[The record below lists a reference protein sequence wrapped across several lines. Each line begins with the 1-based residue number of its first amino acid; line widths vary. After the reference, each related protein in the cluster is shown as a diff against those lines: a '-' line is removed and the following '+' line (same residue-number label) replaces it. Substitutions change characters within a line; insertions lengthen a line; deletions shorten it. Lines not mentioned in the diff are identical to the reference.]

1 MQVSK
6 ISFNPNFTA
15 KKKNS
20 SITAG
25 TAALI
30 ILATPVAAQTP
41 EDFFD
46 KRLEK
51 THVMAPQCFIYG
63 VAKGENKSAKQ
74 KFAEIDSIGYRDSL
88 LTKYEVIN
96 AEREYYKTHYR
107 KELSSVR
114 ERYTT
119 ELFDRLANAFNKDND
134 NKSISFSEYLDIM
147 KAYKESRE

>member
-15 KKKNS
+15 NKKNS
-20 SITAG
+20 SLKVG

-46 KRLEK
+46 KQTEK
-51 THVMAPQCFIYG
+51 RHVLVPQCFLYG
-63 VAKGENKSAKQ
+63 TSKAKNKSTGQ
-74 KFAEIDSIGYRDSL
+74 NFAEIDSIGYRDSI

-96 AEREYYKTHYR
+96 AEREYYKNHYR
-107 KELSSVR
+107 KEISPVR
-114 ERYTT
+114 ERYTID
-119 ELFDRLANAFNKDND
+119 LFDKLANAFNKDND